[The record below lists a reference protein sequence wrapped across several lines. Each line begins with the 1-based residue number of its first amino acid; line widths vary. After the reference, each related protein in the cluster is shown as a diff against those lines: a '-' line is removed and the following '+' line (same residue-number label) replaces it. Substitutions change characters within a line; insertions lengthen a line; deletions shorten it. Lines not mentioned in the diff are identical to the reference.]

1 MFLAHYSRG
10 LSGHSWKS
18 SAKLSNTLAWSSKA
32 VVRTIHLSL
41 SSSSPFWQYSLPL
54 NLSPVQIFPLPS
66 TACAWGTQKEL
77 MSELHPHSK
86 TKWGVP
92 TTGRNSPTFSIW
104 EEKKSG
110 QGPGRRWRSPQ
121 WRSAHSCQAAHVLSC
136 YGRLSSSTRFSNQS
150 LPIDSHFL
158 SKKEIPLRIII
169 LQQLCI
175 IKD

>member
-104 EEKKSG
+104 EEKNLVKG
-110 QGPGRRWRSPQ
+110 QGGDEDLHSGDQLIPVKLPMCYPVMGDWAPQ
-121 WRSAHSCQAAHVLSC
+121 QGSQIRVYQ
-136 YGRLSSSTRFSNQS
+136 
-150 LPIDSHFL
+150 
-158 SKKEIPLRIII
+158 
-169 LQQLCI
+169 
-175 IKD
+175 